1 MKGTVL
7 FNKKNALGVY
17 GFIKDEKGDSV
28 YFDTSCIVK
37 GNYIQR
43 GATVSFDIE
52 QMANGKTRAINVAN
66 FEYKKLD
73 AEQHDKI
80 EQLLSE
86 KLMEVSIIDFASL
99 PVILKT
105 IDFDYKE
112 YSEDL
117 GTFIQKEFAGV
128 FIVRKKV
135 EINGK
140 IYQAALLRFETKDL
154 LSHEKEEEISKR
166 ISIEMT
172 KNGFVQCST
181 LPKTLSELGVDY
193 KSYANSI
200 TQFVEIYLTKH
211 FVLMRNVPMNGKM
224 LPSILVPFGSGL
236 LSAVTP
242 PTPAVQEK
250 GTGSDFEELEK
261 YIEEGR
267 YEEFFTF
274 REVCKEISR
283 PIGGKRHFTCN
294 QSCCGFSRR

>member
-193 KSYANSI
+193 KSYDC
-200 TQFVEIYLTKH
+200 F
-211 FVLMRNVPMNGKM
+211 
-224 LPSILVPFGSGL
+224 L
-236 LSAVTP
+236 L
-242 PTPAVQEK
+242 
-250 GTGSDFEELEK
+250 GTL
-261 YIEEGR
+261 
-267 YEEFFTF
+267 
-274 REVCKEISR
+274 
-283 PIGGKRHFTCN
+283 
-294 QSCCGFSRR
+294 